1 MRTRDTFDALTSL
14 AALMAD
20 AITIYAGI
28 GIATW
33 IRFQS
38 GWIPMM
44 HDAHPPAQLYLFG
57 AGVATMVF
65 LFIFHSMD
73 LYKRPQMG
81 TYIDKIPRLVRA
93 TAWSIFLA
101 VGLAFA
107 VRTNPPFSRITVVI
121 AFFSVLFLLLIQR
134 YILFLI
140 EKHLIIRY
148 KRHAHALI
156 IGTDAMALRLRNG
169 LEHEPHLQTD
179 IIGYLSMQSD
189 ESTPIAVPND
199 QIIGSMD
206 QLSAIIESQQI
217 DMVLLADS
225 SIPRQ
230 HLVTLMIECERRLID
245 FFLIPDI
252 FRVLTSG
259 VLVQTIDGIPVIGTS
274 QWPLDHFWNRL
285 RKRAE
290 DLVGSLIGLLISA
303 PIIAVAAV
311 LTKWT
316 SPGPVFYKQVRCGE
330 NGIEF
335 GLYKLRTMAVDAEKD
350 TGPVMTTPGDER
362 RTPVGSFLRR
372 YNLDELPQFL
382 NVLKG
387 EMSLVG
393 PRPERPYFVE
403 QFREDISRYMW
414 RHRSKPGMTGW
425 AQVNGLRGQ
434 SSLKDRIKYDL
445 YYLENW
451 SFSLDFKILIR
462 TFSAQ
467 ENAY

>member
-14 AALMAD
+14 VAILAD
-20 AITIYAGI
+20 ALTIYAGI

-33 IRFQS
+33 IRFKS
-38 GWIPMM
+38 GWLPMR
-44 HDAHPPAQLYLFG
+44 HDAFPPARLYIFG
-57 AGVATMVF
+57 AGIATLLF
-65 LFIFHSMD
+65 LFIFRNMD

-81 TYIDKIPRLVRA
+81 TFIDKIPRLVRA

-101 VGLAFA
+101 VSLAFA
-107 VRTNPPFSRITVVI
+107 IQTEPPFSRLTVVI
-121 AFFSVLFLLLIQR
+121 SFFSVLFLLVLQR
-134 YILFLI
+134 YVLFRIENKLI
-140 EKHLIIRY
+140 GRF
-148 KRHAHALI
+148 KRPSNALI
-156 IGTDAMALRLRNG
+156 IGTDTMALRLRKG
-169 LEHEPHLQTD
+169 LEKETHLQAN
-179 IIGYLSMQSD
+179 ILGFLRMQSVID
-189 ESTPIAVPND
+189 SPVAVPEN
-199 QIIGSMD
+199 QIIGTLDELASLFD
-206 QLSAIIESQQI
+206 ENNI

-225 SIPRQ
+225 SIPRHQ
-230 HLVTLMIECERRLID
+230 LVSLMIECERRLIL
-245 FFLIPDI
+245 FFLVPDI

-274 QWPLDHFWNRL
+274 QWPLDHFWNRA

-290 DLVGSLIGLLISA
+290 DIVGALIGLLLST
-303 PIIAVAAV
+303 PVIALAAV
-311 LTKWT
+311 FTKLT
-316 SPGPVFYKQVRCGE
+316 SPGPVFYKQTRCGE
-330 NGIEF
+330 HGKEF
-335 GLYKLRTMAVDAEKD
+335 ELYKLRTMSVDAEKH
-350 TGPVMTTPGDER
+350 TGPVMTTPDDER
-362 RTPVGSFLRR
+362 RTRIGPFLRH
-372 YNLDELPQFL
+372 YNLDELPQFW

-387 EMSLVG
+387 DMSLVG
-393 PRPERPYFVE
+393 PRPERPHFVE

-462 TFSAQ
+462 TFSAS